1 MRHSRNDR
9 SSGSFPCTRTRNVLC
24 FDQLR
29 IQHGRRASENI
40 ISKRSRREGP
50 RDQPSAQQDTN
61 RSDSKNTRVQERM
74 PLRHRARTRPTE
86 ERGNPGNRLMIN
98 SLLRI
103 AGVYKAYEKYL
114 IEQIKYGPM
123 PQHIGIILDGNRRW
137 ATEKALNSTDGHWA
151 GAKVGEEVLD
161 WCLEYGIK
169 TLTLY
174 TFSTE
179 NFDRPSEE
187 VNAVLKIVEEEA
199 EKLRKDKRL
208 HSQRVRVKALGRI
221 DLLPEGLRNVLL
233 ELENETKDYDGH
245 FLNVAIAYTGRAEIV
260 DATKKIVED
269 IGQGNITLKQIDE
282 DTFHKYLYTAHLPNP
297 NPDLVIRT
305 SGEERLSGFL
315 LWQSAYSE
323 LVFVDVYWPE
333 FRRIDFL
340 RAIRLY
346 QRRHRRFGR

>member
-1 MRHSRNDR
+1 
-9 SSGSFPCTRTRNVLC
+9 
-24 FDQLR
+24 
-29 IQHGRRASENI
+29 
-40 ISKRSRREGP
+40 
-50 RDQPSAQQDTN
+50 
-61 RSDSKNTRVQERM
+61 
-74 PLRHRARTRPTE
+74 
-86 ERGNPGNRLMIN
+86 MIDN
-98 SLLRI
+98 LLRFT
-103 AGVYKAYEKYL
+103 GVYKAYEKWL
-114 IEQIKYGPM
+114 TQQVRGQPM
-123 PQHIGIILDGNRRW
+123 PEHIGIILDGNRRW
-137 ATEKALNSTDGHWA
+137 ASEKALTHYDGHWV

-179 NFDRPSEE
+179 NFSRPSDE
-187 VNAVLKIVEEEA
+187 VKTVLNIIEQEAV
-199 EKLRKDKRL
+199 KLGKDKRL
-208 HSQRVRVKALGRI
+208 HSHKVRVKALGRT
-221 DLLPEGLRNVLL
+221 DLLPESLQDVVKQ
-233 ELENETKDYDGH
+233 LENDTNQYDEH

-260 DATKKIVED
+260 DATKKIVEE
-269 IGQGNITLKQIDE
+269 ISQGNLSPQQIDE

-297 NPDLVIRT
+297 YPDLVIRT

-346 QRRHRRFGR
+346 QRRHRRYGR

>member
-1 MRHSRNDR
+1 M
-9 SSGSFPCTRTRNVLC
+9 V
-24 FDQLR
+24 
-29 IQHGRRASENI
+29 
-40 ISKRSRREGP
+40 
-50 RDQPSAQQDTN
+50 
-61 RSDSKNTRVQERM
+61 
-74 PLRHRARTRPTE
+74 
-86 ERGNPGNRLMIN
+86 
-98 SLLRI
+98 
-103 AGVYKAYEKYL
+103 GVYSAYEKWL
-114 IEQIKYGPM
+114 TQQVKGSAM
-123 PQHIGIILDGNRRW
+123 PEHVGIILDGNRRW
-137 ATEKALNSTDGHWA
+137 AGERSLNSYDGHFV

-179 NFDRPSEE
+179 NFERPGDE
-187 VNAVLKIVEEEA
+187 VNTVLKIVEEEA
-199 EKLRKDKRL
+199 QKLRKDHRL
-208 HSQRVRVKALGRI
+208 HSHRVRVKSLGRI
-221 DLLPEGLRNVLL
+221 DLLPEGLRNVLV
-233 ELENETKDYDGH
+233 ELENETAHYDGH

-269 IGQGNITLKQIDE
+269 VHQGNLLLEQIDE
-282 DTFHKYLYTAHLPNP
+282 DVFRKYLYTAHLPNP

>member
-1 MRHSRNDR
+1 
-9 SSGSFPCTRTRNVLC
+9 
-24 FDQLR
+24 
-29 IQHGRRASENI
+29 
-40 ISKRSRREGP
+40 
-50 RDQPSAQQDTN
+50 
-61 RSDSKNTRVQERM
+61 
-74 PLRHRARTRPTE
+74 
-86 ERGNPGNRLMIN
+86 MIN

-123 PQHIGIILDGNRRW
+123 PAHIGIILDGNRRW

-179 NFDRPSEE
+179 NFSRPSEE
-187 VNAVLKIVEEEA
+187 VNSILKIVEEETR
-199 EKLRKDKRL
+199 KLGKDNRL
-208 HSQRVRVKALGRI
+208 HTQKVRVKAIGRT
-221 DLLPEGLRNVLL
+221 DLLPETLQDVFKRL
-233 ELENETKDYDGH
+233 EDETSQYDQH
-245 FLNVAIAYTGRAEIV
+245 FLNLAIAYTGRAEIV

-269 IGQGNITLKQIDE
+269 VHQGNLSPQQIDE

-323 LVFVDVYWPE
+323 LVFEDVYWPE
-333 FRRIDFL
+333 FRKIDFL

>member
-1 MRHSRNDR
+1 MLD
-9 SSGSFPCTRTRNVLC
+9 
-24 FDQLR
+24 
-29 IQHGRRASENI
+29 
-40 ISKRSRREGP
+40 
-50 RDQPSAQQDTN
+50 
-61 RSDSKNTRVQERM
+61 
-74 PLRHRARTRPTE
+74 
-86 ERGNPGNRLMIN
+86 
-98 SLLRI
+98 SLLKT
-103 AGVYKAYEKYL
+103 AGVYTAYEKWL
-114 IEQIKYGPM
+114 AQQVKGNPM
-123 PQHIGIILDGNRRW
+123 PEHVGIILDGNRRW
-137 ATEKALNSTDGHWA
+137 AWEKSLKPSEGHTV

-187 VNAVLKIVEEEA
+187 VSAVLKIVEEEA

-208 HSQRVRVKALGRI
+208 HSQHVRVKALGRI
-221 DLLPEGLRNVLL
+221 DLLPEGLRNVLT

-260 DATKKIVED
+260 DATKKIAED
-269 IGQGNITLKQIDE
+269 VHQGNITLQDIDE
-282 DTFHKYLYTAHLPNP
+282 DTFRKYLYTAHLPNP

-346 QRRHRRFGR
+346 QRRSRRFGR

>member
-1 MRHSRNDR
+1 
-9 SSGSFPCTRTRNVLC
+9 
-24 FDQLR
+24 
-29 IQHGRRASENI
+29 
-40 ISKRSRREGP
+40 
-50 RDQPSAQQDTN
+50 
-61 RSDSKNTRVQERM
+61 
-74 PLRHRARTRPTE
+74 
-86 ERGNPGNRLMIN
+86 MID
-98 SLLRI
+98 SLLRF

-114 IEQIKYGPM
+114 DEQIKSQPF
-123 PQHIGIILDGNRRW
+123 PEHIGIILDGNRRW
-137 ATEKALNSTDGHWA
+137 AAEKDRVSTYGHWA
-151 GAKVGEEVLD
+151 GAKVGEQVLD

-179 NFDRPSEE
+179 NFARPSEE
-187 VNAVLKIVEEEA
+187 VSVILKIVEEEIK
-199 EKLRKDKRL
+199 KLGKDNRL
-208 HSQRVRVKALGRI
+208 HSEKVRVKAIGRT
-221 DLLPEGLRNVLL
+221 DLLPDSLQDVFKRL
-233 ELENETKDYDGH
+233 EDETSHYDGH
-245 FLNVAIAYTGRAEIV
+245 FLNLAVAYTGRAEIV

-269 IGQGNITLKQIDE
+269 VNQGNLSPHQIDE

-333 FRRIDFL
+333 FRKIDFL

-346 QRRHRRFGR
+346 QMRHRRFGR

>member
-1 MRHSRNDR
+1 MLDR
-9 SSGSFPCTRTRNVLC
+9 
-24 FDQLR
+24 
-29 IQHGRRASENI
+29 
-40 ISKRSRREGP
+40 
-50 RDQPSAQQDTN
+50 
-61 RSDSKNTRVQERM
+61 
-74 PLRHRARTRPTE
+74 
-86 ERGNPGNRLMIN
+86 
-98 SLLRI
+98 LLRTV
-103 AGVYKAYEKYL
+103 GVYTAYEKWL
-114 IEQIKYGPM
+114 TQQVKGRHM
-123 PQHIGIILDGNRRW
+123 PEHVGIILDGNRRW
-137 ATEKALNSTDGHWA
+137 AWQRALTPYDGHYI
-151 GAKVGEEVLD
+151 GAKVGEEVLN
-161 WCLEYGIK
+161 WCLEFGIR

-179 NFDRPSEE
+179 NFARSSQE

-199 EKLRKDKRL
+199 RKLGKDKRL
-208 HSQRVRVKALGRI
+208 HTHGVRVKALGRI
-221 DLLPEGLRNVLL
+221 DLLPESLREVLVQ
-233 ELENETKDYDGH
+233 LENETRHYDGH

-269 IGQGNITLKQIDE
+269 VNQGHLSLQQIDE
-282 DTFHKYLYTAHLPNP
+282 DVFRKYLYTAHLPNP

-346 QRRHRRFGR
+346 QMRHRRFGR

>member
-1 MRHSRNDR
+1 
-9 SSGSFPCTRTRNVLC
+9 
-24 FDQLR
+24 
-29 IQHGRRASENI
+29 
-40 ISKRSRREGP
+40 
-50 RDQPSAQQDTN
+50 
-61 RSDSKNTRVQERM
+61 
-74 PLRHRARTRPTE
+74 
-86 ERGNPGNRLMIN
+86 MID

-103 AGVYKAYEKYL
+103 AGVYKTYEKYL
-114 IEQIKYGPM
+114 AQQVKGRRM
-123 PQHIGIILDGNRRW
+123 PEHIGIILDGNRRW
-137 ATEKALNSTDGHWA
+137 ATENALNSFDGHWV
-151 GAKVGEEVLD
+151 GAKVGEQVLD

-179 NFDRPSEE
+179 NFSRPSEE
-187 VNAVLKIVEEEA
+187 VKAILKIVEDEA
-199 EKLRKDKRL
+199 VKLGKDKRL
-208 HSQRVRVKALGRI
+208 HSQKVRVKTLGRT
-221 DLLPEGLRNVLL
+221 DLLPDSLQDVFKRIED
-233 ELENETKDYDGH
+233 ETSQYNNH
-245 FLNVAIAYTGRAEIV
+245 FLNLAIAYTGRAEIV

-269 IGQGNITLKQIDE
+269 VHQGNISAHQIDE
-282 DTFHKYLYTAHLPNP
+282 DTFDKYLYTAHLPNP

-346 QRRHRRFGR
+346 QMRHRRFGR

>member
-1 MRHSRNDR
+1 
-9 SSGSFPCTRTRNVLC
+9 
-24 FDQLR
+24 
-29 IQHGRRASENI
+29 
-40 ISKRSRREGP
+40 
-50 RDQPSAQQDTN
+50 
-61 RSDSKNTRVQERM
+61 
-74 PLRHRARTRPTE
+74 
-86 ERGNPGNRLMIN
+86 
-98 SLLRI
+98 LLDNLLKVVG
-103 AGVYKAYEKYL
+103 AYTAYEKWL
-114 IEQIKYGPM
+114 AQQVRGQSVPE
-123 PQHIGIILDGNRRW
+123 HVGIILDGNRRW
-137 ATEKALNSTDGHWA
+137 AWERALKAKDGHSV

-199 EKLRKDKRL
+199 RKLQRDSRL

-221 DLLPEGLRNVLL
+221 DLLPEGLRNVLTD
-233 ELENETKDYDGH
+233 LENETKEYDGH

-269 IGQGNITLKQIDE
+269 VNQGHITLKQIDE
-282 DTFHKYLYTAHLPNP
+282 DTFRKYLYTAHLPNP

-346 QRRHRRFGR
+346 QRRNRRFGR

>member
-1 MRHSRNDR
+1 MLDN
-9 SSGSFPCTRTRNVLC
+9 
-24 FDQLR
+24 
-29 IQHGRRASENI
+29 
-40 ISKRSRREGP
+40 
-50 RDQPSAQQDTN
+50 
-61 RSDSKNTRVQERM
+61 
-74 PLRHRARTRPTE
+74 
-86 ERGNPGNRLMIN
+86 
-98 SLLRI
+98 LLRT
-103 AGVYKAYEKYL
+103 AGVYRTYEKWL
-114 IEQIKYGPM
+114 TQQVKGRPM
-123 PQHIGIILDGNRRW
+123 PEHIGIILDGNRRW
-137 ATEKALNSTDGHWA
+137 AGERALHAYDGHTV

-346 QRRHRRFGR
+346 QRRTRRFGR

>member
-61 RSDSKNTRVQERM
+61 RSDSKNTRVQERLS
-74 PLRHRARTRPTE
+74 LRDRAHARSTE

-103 AGVYKAYEKYL
+103 AGVYKTYEKYL
-114 IEQIKYGPM
+114 IQQIKYGPM

-151 GAKVGEEVLD
+151 GAKVGEE
-161 WCLEYGIK
+161 ETK
-169 TLTLY
+169 
-174 TFSTE
+174 
-179 NFDRPSEE
+179 
-187 VNAVLKIVEEEA
+187 
-199 EKLRKDKRL
+199 KLGRDSRL
-208 HSQRVRVKALGRI
+208 HSQKVRVKAIGRT
-221 DLLPEGLRNVLL
+221 DLLPETLQDVFKRL
-233 ELENETKDYDGH
+233 EDETSKYDQH
-245 FLNVAIAYTGRAEIV
+245 FLNLAIAYTGRAEIV

-269 IGQGNITLKQIDE
+269 VHQGNLSPQQIDE

-315 LWQSAYSE
+315 LWQSDYSE
-323 LVFVDVYWPE
+323 LVFEDVYWPE
-333 FRRIDFL
+333 FRKIDFL

>member
-1 MRHSRNDR
+1 MLD
-9 SSGSFPCTRTRNVLC
+9 
-24 FDQLR
+24 
-29 IQHGRRASENI
+29 
-40 ISKRSRREGP
+40 
-50 RDQPSAQQDTN
+50 
-61 RSDSKNTRVQERM
+61 
-74 PLRHRARTRPTE
+74 
-86 ERGNPGNRLMIN
+86 
-98 SLLRI
+98 SLLKI
-103 AGVYKAYEKYL
+103 AGVYTAYEKWL
-114 IEQIKYGPM
+114 TDQIKDHPM
-123 PQHIGIILDGNRRW
+123 PEHVGIILDGNRRW
-137 ATEKALNSTDGHWA
+137 AWERALKPKDGHSV
-151 GAKVGEEVLD
+151 GARVGEEVLD

-179 NFDRPSEE
+179 NFDRPGEE

-199 EKLRKDKRL
+199 QKLRKDKRL
-208 HSQRVRVKALGRI
+208 HSQRVRVKTLGRI
-221 DLLPEGLRNVLL
+221 DLLPESLKNVLM

-269 IGQGNITLKQIDE
+269 VSQGNITLKQVDE
-282 DTFHKYLYTAHLPNP
+282 DTFDKYLYTAHLPNP

-346 QRRHRRFGR
+346 QRRNRRFGR